1 MFNYTIAEVDLSL
14 LHNNIKIIRSIT
26 DNVKL
31 LNIVKANA
39 YGHGIIEISKASER
53 FGADVLGVA
62 TVEEGIRIRES
73 GVSLPIIVLFQH
85 FKDESDLVCKYNLIP
100 IISNADCLEYYDR
113 YLKKYGGKL
122 KLYIKV
128 DTGLN
133 RMGARPEEV
142 LSLAKKVLSYDTLSI
157 EGINT
162 HYAAADMQDEYS
174 KDFTNNQIRIFNEVL
189 NELKSNGIEINNAH
203 TANSAALVSYR
214 NTYFDMVRAG
224 IILYGYIY
232 DDYDLGIRP
241 ILNLKSRVALLRNI
255 KKGESI
261 SYGMTWKSNSDTK
274 VAVIPIGYA
283 DGVPRGLSNNWEV
296 KINGNYYPIRGR
308 VCMDTIVVDIGN
320 GNVNVEDEVL
330 IFGNDERIN
339 ANTLAKRIN
348 GISHE
353 ILVNIGERVTRVY
366 KE

>member
-1 MFNYTIAEVDLSL
+1 MSNYTIAEVDLSL

-232 DDYDLGIRP
+232 DDYDLG
-241 ILNLKSRVALLRNI
+241 
-255 KKGESI
+255 
-261 SYGMTWKSNSDTK
+261 DTR

-308 VCMDTIVVDIGN
+308 VCMDTIVVDVGN